1 MTVAEIPSQT
11 SLAFD
16 SVAEQYDDQFT
27 RSVVG
32 RTQRDAVWRKV
43 TATFSPG
50 QHILELNCGTGEDA
64 LFLARNGIS
73 VTALDASRKMVLQA
87 RRRHELEAP
96 CSPIRF
102 ELVPTEQLRNLNDA
116 PLFDGV
122 FSNFS
127 GLNCVEDLTIVAEE
141 LAHRVKPGGS
151 LLFCL
156 STRVCLWEIFWYLL
170 HGNFRKAF
178 RRCGGHATARF
189 NDYTIH
195 VRYPTLR
202 RLRALFAPFALR
214 SCTGIGIMVPPS
226 YLEPW
231 ARKHPKLIGILSQID
246 RALCN
251 LPIFRVI
258 GDHML
263 LHLEKIEE
271 ESR

>member
-1 MTVAEIPSQT
+1 VTVAAIPSQT

-32 RTQRDAVWRKV
+32 RAQRDAVWRKAA
-43 TATFSPG
+43 ATFSAG

-64 LFLARNGIS
+64 LFLARQGIS
-73 VTALDASRKMVLQA
+73 VTALDASKQMVQQA
-87 RRRHELEAP
+87 RRRRELEAP
-96 CSPIRF
+96 YSPISF
-102 ELVPTEQLRNLNDA
+102 ELLPTEDLADLKDA

-127 GLNCVEDLTIVAEE
+127 GLNCIPDLAAVVEQLSA
-141 LAHRVKPGGS
+141 RVRPGAQ
-151 LLFCL
+151 LLLCL
-156 STRVCLWEIFWYLL
+156 STRICLWEILWYLL
-170 HGNFRKAF
+170 RGNFRKAF

-195 VRYPTLR
+195 VQYPTLR
-202 RLRALFAPFALR
+202 HLRTLFSPFVLR
-214 SCTGIGIMVPPS
+214 SCTGIGITVPPS

-231 ARKHPKLIGILSQID
+231 ARKHPRLITALSRID

-251 LPIFRVI
+251 LPVLRVI

-263 LHLEKIEE
+263 IHFEKPH
-271 ESR
+271 S

>member
-1 MTVAEIPSQT
+1 MTVAAIPNQT

-16 SVAEQYDDQFT
+16 SVAEQYDDHFT

-32 RTQRDAVWRKV
+32 RAQRDAVWRAAI
-43 TATFSPG
+43 ATFSAG

-73 VTALDASRKMVLQA
+73 VTALDASKKMVLQA
-87 RRRHELEAP
+87 RRRHQLEAP

-102 ELVPTEQLRNLNDA
+102 ELLPTEYLKDLKDA

-127 GLNCVEDLTIVAEE
+127 GLNCVPDLAVVAEE
-141 LAHRVKPGGS
+141 LIHRLKPGAP
-151 LLFCL
+151 LLLCL

-170 HGNFRKAF
+170 HGNLRKAF

-189 NDYTIH
+189 NDFTIH
-195 VRYPTLR
+195 VQYPTLR
-202 RLRALFAPFALR
+202 RLRALFEPLALR

-231 ARKHPKLIGILSQID
+231 ARKHPRLIAILARID
-246 RALCN
+246 RVLSN
-251 LPIFRVI
+251 LPLVRVV

-263 LHLEKIEE
+263 LHFEKID
-271 ESR
+271 S

>member
-1 MTVAEIPSQT
+1 MTVAAIPNQT

-32 RTQRDAVWRKV
+32 RAQRDAVWRKA
-43 TATFSPG
+43 TATFSAG

-64 LFLARNGIS
+64 LFLARHGIS
-73 VTALDASRKMVLQA
+73 VTALDASRQMVLQA
-87 RRRHELEAP
+87 RRRRELEAP

-102 ELVPTEQLRNLNDA
+102 ELLPTEDLAKLNNA

-127 GLNCVEDLTIVAEE
+127 GLNCVPDLAVVAEE
-141 LAHRVKPGGS
+141 LAHRVKPGAP
-151 LLFCL
+151 LLLCL
-156 STRVCLWEIFWYLL
+156 STRFCLWEIFWYLL
-170 HGNFRKAF
+170 HGNLRKAF

-189 NDYTIH
+189 NDYTIN
-195 VRYPTLR
+195 VRYPTFR
-202 RLRALFAPFALR
+202 RLRALFEPFALR

-231 ARKHPKLIGILSQID
+231 ARKHPKLIRLLSRID
-246 RALCN
+246 GLLCN
-251 LPIFRVI
+251 LPVFRVI

-263 LHLEKIEE
+263 LHFEKIG
-271 ESR
+271 S

>member
-1 MTVAEIPSQT
+1 MTATAIPSQT

-16 SVAEQYDDQFT
+16 SVAEQYDNQFT

-32 RTQRDAVWRKV
+32 RTQRDAVWQKAA
-43 TATFSPG
+43 ATFSAG

-64 LFLARNGIS
+64 LFFARRGIS
-73 VTALDASRKMVLQA
+73 VTALDASKQMVLQA
-87 RRRHELEAP
+87 RRRRDLEAP
-96 CSPIRF
+96 HSPIRF
-102 ELVPTEQLRNLNDA
+102 ELLPTENLAELKDA
-116 PLFDGV
+116 PQFDGV

-127 GLNCVEDLTIVAEE
+127 GLNCVPDLAVVVEQLSA
-141 LAHRVKPGGS
+141 RVKPGAP
-151 LLFCL
+151 LLLCL
-156 STRVCLWEIFWYLL
+156 STRICLWEILWYLL
-170 HGNFRKAF
+170 RGNFRKAF

-202 RLRALFAPFALR
+202 RLRALFSPFALR
-214 SCTGIGIMVPPS
+214 SCTGIGIAVPPS

-231 ARKHPKLIGILSQID
+231 ARKHPQLIGALSRID

-251 LPIFRVI
+251 LPVFRVI

-263 LHLEKIEE
+263 LHLEKRD
-271 ESR
+271 S

>member
-1 MTVAEIPSQT
+1 MTATTIPNQT

-16 SVAEQYDDQFT
+16 SVAEQYDDHFT

-32 RTQRDAVWRKV
+32 RAQRAVIWQKAA
-43 TATFSPG
+43 ATFSAG

-64 LFLARNGIS
+64 LFLARHSIS
-73 VTALDASRKMVLQA
+73 VTALDASKQMVRQA
-87 RRRHELEAP
+87 RRRRELEAP
-96 CSPIRF
+96 DSPIRF
-102 ELVPTEQLRNLNDA
+102 ELLPTENLAELNGA

-127 GLNCVEDLTIVAEE
+127 GLNCVADLAAVVEQLSVRT
-141 LAHRVKPGGS
+141 KPGAP
-151 LLFCL
+151 LLLCL
-156 STRVCLWEIFWYLL
+156 CTRFCLWEILWYLL
-170 HGNFRKAF
+170 RGNFRKAF

-195 VRYPTLR
+195 VQYPTLR
-202 RLRALFAPFALR
+202 HLRALFAPFALR

-231 ARKHPKLIGILSQID
+231 ARKHPQLLGVLSRID

-251 LPIFRVI
+251 LPVFRVI

-263 LHLEKIEE
+263 LHFEKTGP
-271 ESR
+271 

>member
-1 MTVAEIPSQT
+1 MTATAIPNQT

-16 SVAEQYDDQFT
+16 SVAEQYDDHFT

-32 RTQRDAVWRKV
+32 RAQRDAVWQKAAV
-43 TATFSPG
+43 TFSSG

-64 LFLARNGIS
+64 LFFARHGIS
-73 VTALDASRKMVLQA
+73 VTALDASKQMVLQA
-87 RRRHELEAP
+87 RRRRELEAP
-96 CSPIRF
+96 DSPIRF
-102 ELVPTEQLRNLNDA
+102 ELLPTEDLAELNEA
-116 PLFDGV
+116 QLFDGV

-127 GLNCVEDLTIVAEE
+127 GLNCVPDLAAVVEQLSA
-141 LAHRVKPGGS
+141 RVKPGAP
-151 LLFCL
+151 LLLCL
-156 STRVCLWEIFWYLL
+156 STRFCLWEIFWYLL
-170 HGNFRKAF
+170 RGNFRKAF

-195 VRYPTLR
+195 VHYPTLR
-202 RLRALFAPFALR
+202 CLCTLFAPFTLR

-231 ARKHPKLIGILSQID
+231 ARKHPQLISALSRID

-251 LPIFRVI
+251 LPVFRII

-263 LHLEKIEE
+263 LHFEKID
-271 ESR
+271 

>member
-1 MTVAEIPSQT
+1 MTVATVPNQT

-16 SVAEQYDDQFT
+16 SVAEQYDDNFT

-32 RTQRDAVWRKV
+32 RAQRDAVWRK
-43 TATFSPG
+43 AIRTFSAG

-64 LFLARNGIS
+64 LFFARHGIS
-73 VTALDASRKMVLQA
+73 VTALDASRQMVLQA
-87 RRRHELEAP
+87 RRRRELEAP
-96 CSPIRF
+96 HSPIRF
-102 ELVPTEQLRNLNDA
+102 ELLPTENLGELNEA
-116 PLFDGV
+116 PPFDGV

-127 GLNCVEDLTIVAEE
+127 GLNCVPDLAVVVEE
-141 LAHRVKPGGS
+141 LSDRVKPGAP
-151 LLFCL
+151 LLLCL
-156 STRVCLWEIFWYLL
+156 STRFCLWEICWYLL

-195 VRYPTLR
+195 VQYPTLR
-202 RLRALFAPFALR
+202 HLRALFGPFTLR
-214 SCTGIGIMVPPS
+214 SCAGIGIMVPPS

-231 ARKHPKLIGILSQID
+231 AQKHPKILGVLSRID
-246 RALCN
+246 RALCG

-263 LHLEKIEE
+263 LHFEKQ
-271 ESR
+271 SS

>member
-43 TATFSPG
+43 AATFSRG

-87 RRRHELEAP
+87 RRRHGLEAP

-102 ELVPTEQLRNLNDA
+102 ELVPTENLGELNDA

-127 GLNCVEDLTIVAEE
+127 GLNCVPDLTCD
-141 LAHRVKPGGS
+141 RSGS
-151 LLFCL
+151 
-156 STRVCLWEIFWYLL
+156 R
-170 HGNFRKAF
+170 G
-178 RRCGGHATARF
+178 ARF
-189 NDYTIH
+189 
-195 VRYPTLR
+195 R
-202 RLRALFAPFALR
+202 
-214 SCTGIGIMVPPS
+214 
-226 YLEPW
+226 
-231 ARKHPKLIGILSQID
+231 
-246 RALCN
+246 
-251 LPIFRVI
+251 
-258 GDHML
+258 
-263 LHLEKIEE
+263 
-271 ESR
+271 

>member
-1 MTVAEIPSQT
+1 MTATAIPNQT
-11 SLAFD
+11 TLAFD

-32 RTQRDAVWRKV
+32 RTQRNAVWQKAA
-43 TATFSPG
+43 ATFSAG

-64 LFLARNGIS
+64 LFLARHGIS
-73 VTALDASRKMVLQA
+73 VTALDASKQMVRQA
-87 RRRHELEAP
+87 QRRRELEAP
-96 CSPIRF
+96 HSPIRF
-102 ELVPTEQLRNLNDA
+102 ELLPTEDLAELKDA

-127 GLNCVEDLTIVAEE
+127 GLNCVPDLAVVVEQ
-141 LAHRVKPGGS
+141 LAARVKPGAP
-151 LLFCL
+151 LLLCL
-156 STRVCLWEIFWYLL
+156 STRFCLWEMLWYLSQW
-170 HGNFRKAF
+170 NFRKAF

-195 VRYPTLR
+195 VQYPTLR
-202 RLRALFAPFALR
+202 QLRAIFAPFTLR

-231 ARKHPKLIGILSQID
+231 ARKDPQFIGALSRID

-251 LPIFRVI
+251 LPVLRVI

-263 LHLEKIEE
+263 LHFEKTG
-271 ESR
+271 S

>member
-1 MTVAEIPSQT
+1 MTATAIPNQT

-16 SVAEQYDDQFT
+16 SVAEQYDDHFT

-32 RTQRDAVWRKV
+32 RAQRDAVWQKAAV
-43 TATFSPG
+43 TFSSG

-64 LFLARNGIS
+64 LFFARHGIS
-73 VTALDASRKMVLQA
+73 VTALDASKQMVLQA
-87 RRRHELEAP
+87 RRRRELEAP
-96 CSPIRF
+96 DSPIRF
-102 ELVPTEQLRNLNDA
+102 ELLPTEDLAELNEA
-116 PLFDGV
+116 QLFDGV

-127 GLNCVEDLTIVAEE
+127 GLNCVPDLAAVVEQLSA
-141 LAHRVKPGGS
+141 RVKPGAP
-151 LLFCL
+151 LLLCL
-156 STRVCLWEIFWYLL
+156 STRFCLWEIFWYLL
-170 HGNFRKAF
+170 RGNFRKAF

-195 VRYPTLR
+195 VHYPTLR
-202 RLRALFAPFALR
+202 CLCTLFAPFTLR

-231 ARKHPKLIGILSQID
+231 ARKHPQLISALSRID

-251 LPIFRVI
+251 LPVFRII

-263 LHLEKIEE
+263 LHIEKLD
-271 ESR
+271 

>member
-1 MTVAEIPSQT
+1 MTATAITNET

-32 RTQRDAVWRKV
+32 RAQRDAVWRKAA
-43 TATFSPG
+43 ATFSAG

-64 LFLARNGIS
+64 LFLARQGIS
-73 VTALDASRKMVLQA
+73 VTALDASKNMVLQA
-87 RRRHELEAP
+87 QRRREREVP
-96 CSPIRF
+96 NSPIRF
-102 ELVPTEQLRNLNDA
+102 ELLPTEDLAELKDA

-127 GLNCVEDLTIVAEE
+127 GLNCVPDLAAVVEQLSART
-141 LAHRVKPGGS
+141 KPGAP
-151 LLFCL
+151 LLLCL
-156 STRVCLWEIFWYLL
+156 STRFCLWEVFWYLL
-170 HGNFRKAF
+170 RGNYRKAV

-195 VRYPTLR
+195 VQYPTLR
-202 RLRALFAPFALR
+202 HLRKIFAPFAMR
-214 SCTGIGIMVPPS
+214 SCTGIGIIVPPS

-231 ARKHPKLIGILSQID
+231 ARKHPQLIGALSRID

-251 LPIFRVI
+251 LPVFRVI

-263 LHLEKIEE
+263 LHFEKTD
-271 ESR
+271 S

>member
-1 MTVAEIPSQT
+1 MTAAAIPNET

-16 SVAEQYDDQFT
+16 SVAEQYDDHFT

-32 RTQRDAVWRKV
+32 RAQRDAVWQKAAV
-43 TATFSPG
+43 IFSSG

-64 LFLARNGIS
+64 LFFARHGIS
-73 VTALDASRKMVLQA
+73 VTALDASRQMVLQA
-87 RRRHELEAP
+87 RRRRELEAP
-96 CSPIRF
+96 DSPIRF
-102 ELVPTEQLRNLNDA
+102 ELLPTEDLAELNEA
-116 PLFDGV
+116 QLFDGV

-127 GLNCVEDLTIVAEE
+127 GLNCVPDLAAVVEQLSA
-141 LAHRVKPGGS
+141 RVKPGAP
-151 LLFCL
+151 LLLCL
-156 STRVCLWEIFWYLL
+156 STRFCLWELLWYLL
-170 HGNFRKAF
+170 RGNFRKAF

-195 VRYPTLR
+195 VHYPTLR
-202 RLRALFAPFALR
+202 RLCTLFAPFTLR

-231 ARKHPKLIGILSQID
+231 ARKHPQLISALSRID

-251 LPIFRVI
+251 LPVFRII

-263 LHLEKIEE
+263 LHFEKID
-271 ESR
+271 

>member
-1 MTVAEIPSQT
+1 MTTTAIPNQT

-16 SVAEQYDDQFT
+16 SVAEQYDDHFT

-32 RTQRDAVWRKV
+32 RAQRDAVWQKAI
-43 TATFSPG
+43 TAFSAG

-64 LFLARNGIS
+64 LFFARHEIS
-73 VTALDASRKMVLQA
+73 VTALDASKQMVLQA
-87 RRRHELEAP
+87 RRRRELEAP
-96 CSPIRF
+96 RSPIRF
-102 ELVPTEQLRNLNDA
+102 ELLPTENLPELNDA

-127 GLNCVEDLTIVAEE
+127 GLNCVPDLAAVVEE
-141 LAHRVKPGGS
+141 LSARVKPGAP
-151 LLFCL
+151 LLLCL
-156 STRVCLWEIFWYLL
+156 STRICLWEIFWYSL

-195 VRYPTLR
+195 VQYPTLR
-202 RLRALFAPFALR
+202 SLRVLFGPFALR

-231 ARKHPKLIGILSQID
+231 ARKHPKFIGLLSRID

-263 LHLEKIEE
+263 LHFEKMG
-271 ESR
+271 S